1 MEYSSLQQKWITKAK
16 PMASSYQASRPLSS
30 SSFQYA
36 SNTKHNPSASHETH
50 MQANIGNGSYYH
62 VGMQSCDE
70 SIDAKATSY
79 ILGVQERFRLQV
91 N

>member
-1 MEYSSLQQKWITKAK
+1 MEYSSLQQKWITKGK
-16 PMASSYQASRPLSS
+16 SMASSYQASRPLSS

-36 SNTKHNPSASHETH
+36 GPSASHETH
-50 MQANIGNGSYYH
+50 VQANIGNSSYYH

-70 SIDAKATSY
+70 TIDAKATSY